1 MTRTAPPS
9 TSGSSPPTT
18 PTTGGGR
25 RRAHALPAGCMLDE
39 YRIDAI
45 LGAGG
50 FGVTYRAFDTHL
62 ENWVAIK
69 EYFPLEWSYRD
80 ADGVSV
86 QANTQGMNAAA
97 DGKGSDYQ
105 WGLERFLDE
114 ARVLARVQH
123 PYVVRIKRYFKAH
136 GTAYIVMDYEEGQP
150 LSAIL
155 RDGETLG
162 EQDIRGLLEDVLP
175 ALQAVHEQGFL
186 HRDIK
191 PANLYVRKSD
201 HRVLL
206 IDFGAARA
214 AIGQHSRS
222 VTSLIT
228 PGYSPPEQY
237 TTRNDR
243 YGTWT
248 DLYALG
254 AVLYRCVAGHP
265 PAEAAERLLDDTLV
279 PARQVGAGR
288 YSSNLLRVIDR
299 VLAVRTELR
308 FGTVAEMQ
316 AALNGEE
323 EGGDETV
330 ILVPSRARVDPPTQS
345 RLAPAGSEN
354 WMSDVTRPG
363 LPTRSAMATPVPM
376 QPQSQRTRFMVL
388 GGVLGIALLVIVLV
402 GLWPSAP
409 PLQQPVP
416 VPVPALSTTPAPPSA
431 ATLPASE
438 TLPATVPPPAPP
450 PAVAEEAPQSVAPAG
465 ISQPAPGWGAAPEST
480 PPPETGIA
488 PPAEALPATEVP
500 AQALPAPEVPAVP
513 GENAASDEPPAA
525 TDADSPDLAPAVPV
539 AATAAAAAAA
549 ASKSRNAVSAPP
561 AKKAPVPAAGA
572 GKSGS
577 PPRKRASRA
586 RGKSAPPAPTA
597 PVAAPAPAPAP
608 PRTFNPWDAP
618 ASSGFNQK

>member
-1 MTRTAPPS
+1 MPGT
-9 TSGSSPPTT
+9 SPPTA

-25 RRAHALPAGCMLDE
+25 RRANALPAGCMLDE

-86 QANTQGMNAAA
+86 QANTQGLNAAA
-97 DGKGSDYQ
+97 DGKVSDYQ

-191 PANLYVRKSD
+191 PANLYVRNSD

-237 TTRNDR
+237 TTHNDR

-254 AVLYRCVAGHP
+254 AVLYRCIAGHP
-265 PAEAAERLLDDTLV
+265 PVEAAERLLDDNLV

-299 VLAVRTELR
+299 VLSMRAELR
-308 FGTVAEMQ
+308 FSTVAEMQ

-323 EGGDETV
+323 GSSDETV
-330 ILVPSRARVDPPTQS
+330 IVLPARARVDPLTQE
-345 RLAPAGSEN
+345 RLTPAGSEN
-354 WMSDVTRPG
+354 WMRDVTRSG
-363 LPTRSAMATPVPM
+363 PTIRPAAMATALPR

-388 GGVLGIALLVIVLV
+388 GGVLGLALLVIVLV
-402 GLWPSAP
+402 GLWPSASP
-409 PLQQPVP
+409 PKQPVP
-416 VPVPALSTTPAPPSA
+416 VPVSDLSTPVPPSA

-438 TLPATVPPPAPP
+438 TLPATVPPPASQ
-450 PAVAEEAPQSVAPAG
+450 PAVAEESPPPAAPAVL
-465 ISQPAPGWGAAPEST
+465 SPPAPGLGTAPESA
-480 PPPETGIA
+480 PPPATGIA
-488 PPAEALPATEVP
+488 PPVEVP
-500 AQALPAPEVPAVP
+500 AATEAPAQASPAPEVPAVP
-513 GENAASDEPPAA
+513 EESAASDEPAAA
-525 TDADSPDLAPAVPV
+525 TDADSPDLAPAVPA

-549 ASKSRNAVSAPP
+549 VASKSRNAVSAPP

-597 PVAAPAPAPAP
+597 PVTAPAPAPAP
-608 PRTFNPWDAP
+608 PRTFNLWDAP